1 MRESAALCRGVLRYR
16 AGLALALFLLPMQ
29 LLSMPSARADES
41 GRTSIAVLDFESYNL
56 TPIAD
61 TPVDMQRVAS
71 ISGMLEK
78 ALQETTEVHIV
89 SIDPAEVREAD
100 AGFGYLFEHGDVAA
114 QLGLAH
120 GADWVLVGRLHKPSF
135 LFSYLMARLV
145 DTRTGKV
152 AEDLIVEIKG
162 QQQVVTRKG
171 VERLAEKLAVRLTA
185 GKGAGSARPA
195 ER

>member
-1 MRESAALCRGVLRYR
+1 MPELAAQCRTRLRSL
-16 AGLALALFLLPMQ
+16 AGLTGALLTLAML
-29 LLSMPSARADES
+29 LLSMPIAGADVS
-41 GRTSIAVLDFESYNL
+41 GQASIAVLEFESYNL

-61 TPVDMQRVAS
+61 TAEDMKRTAS
-71 ISGMLEK
+71 ISGMLEQ
-78 ALQETTEVHIV
+78 ALQETTDVRIV
-89 SIDPAEVREAD
+89 SIDPVDVREAD

-145 DTRTGKV
+145 DARTGKV

-171 VERLAEKLAVRLTA
+171 VERLAQKLAVRLAA
-185 GKGAGSARPA
+185 GTGATGEPSAQR
-195 ER
+195 